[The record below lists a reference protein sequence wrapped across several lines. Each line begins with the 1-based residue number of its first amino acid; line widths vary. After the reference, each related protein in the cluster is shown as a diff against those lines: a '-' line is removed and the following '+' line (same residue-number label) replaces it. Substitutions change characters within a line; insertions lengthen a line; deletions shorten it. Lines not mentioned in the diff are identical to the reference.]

1 MQTNKIDKQIAD
13 KLKDREFKPSLSA
26 WERLSEELN
35 KEPVKKKHSWVL
47 YLGYAASI
55 VVLIGAGFLY
65 ILNDNNKLTP
75 QNIIVNATTDTLKL
89 KEVNL
94 KEIIPVEEAIVKVIE
109 RKEKYKNIK
118 TKKIQFKE
126 ESKRT
131 VANVSKQR
139 IGKILVNHKV
149 KKEDKDSTIANSK
162 KGKSSILVNS
172 DDLLFV
178 VTHSQEEVKEYYA
191 KYKIN
196 RKDVLDTIRKELIK
210 SNLTINPETILAEV
224 EYDIKE
230 TDFEQNFMKKFK
242 SKLSNVIVVI
252 ADRNK

>member
-1 MQTNKIDKQIAD
+1 MKMQTNKIDKQIAD

-65 ILNDNNKLTP
+65 ILNNKLTP

-210 SNLTINPETILAEV
+210 SNLAINPETILAEV

-242 SKLSNVIVVI
+242 SKLSNVIVAI

>member
-65 ILNDNNKLTP
+65 ILNNNKLTP

-210 SNLTINPETILAEV
+210 SNLAINPETILAEV

-242 SKLSNVIVVI
+242 SKLSNVIVAI

>member
-65 ILNDNNKLTP
+65 ILNNNKLTP

-242 SKLSNVIVVI
+242 SKLSNVIVAI